1 MIDKPIY
8 ITAQGKE
15 ELETELAH
23 LLQLERPTLLES
35 LHEAQEGGDWRDNTE
50 ALLIQEELGRADG
63 RIHELEQMLVNAQL
77 IEVGHSTGIVTI
89 GSTAVIQANGDPLE
103 RYTIVG
109 ATEADPEHG
118 LISNESP
125 LGRALLSHKIGDDVT
140 VKAPDGLWSFRI
152 VAVR

>member
-1 MIDKPIY
+1 MLEKPIY

-15 ELETELAH
+15 ELAAELDH
-23 LLQLERPTLLES
+23 LVQVERPALLES

-50 ALLIQEELGRADG
+50 ALLIQEELGRVDG

-77 IEVGHSTGIVTI
+77 IEVGRSTGIVTI

-109 ATEADPEHG
+109 ATEADPAHG

-125 LGRALLSHKIGDDVT
+125 LGRALLTHKTGDEVI

-152 VAVR
+152 IAVK